1 MLRSQNTIGPQI
13 KKLREQRG
21 LTQAML
27 SARCGVL
34 GWEVSENG
42 ITKIE
47 AQIRCVTEKELL
59 ILAGALKVKL
69 RDIYPGKTHLF

>member
-1 MLRSQNTIGPQI
+1 MPPLQNTIGPQI
-13 KKLREQRG
+13 KRLREQKK

-27 SARCGVL
+27 AARCGIL
-34 GWEVSENG
+34 GWEISENG

-59 ILAGALKVKL
+59 VLAEALKVKL
-69 RDIYPGKTHLF
+69 REIYPKKPHLF

>member
-1 MLRSQNTIGPQI
+1 MPRSQNTIGPQV
-13 KKLREQRG
+13 KKLRKQRK
-21 LTQAML
+21 LTQTQLA
-27 SARCGVL
+27 ARCGVL

-59 ILAGALKVKL
+59 VLASALKVKL
-69 RDIYPGKTHLF
+69 RDIYPDMSHLF